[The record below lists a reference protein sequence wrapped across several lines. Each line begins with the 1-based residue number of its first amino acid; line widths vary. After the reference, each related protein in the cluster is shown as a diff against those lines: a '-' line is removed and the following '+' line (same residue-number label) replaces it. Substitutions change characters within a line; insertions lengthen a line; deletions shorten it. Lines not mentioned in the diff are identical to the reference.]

1 MTIYVLTK
9 AYVAKEDYLNILDT
23 QVFKSLDEAR
33 KGMKEEV
40 DDYLNSPEDDW
51 NCNWGDDKD
60 SISVNLSCN
69 DFSEEVVWAISEHE
83 I

>member
-9 AYVAKEDYLNILDT
+9 AYVAKEDYLDICDT

-33 KGMKEEV
+33 KEMKEEV
-40 DDYLNSPEDDW
+40 DAYLNRPNDDW
-51 NCNWGDDKD
+51 TCNWGGGKD